1 MTPVWPE
8 INQNAAVWNRGA
20 VHRAGWLSVLT
31 RGTTENISISST
43 PSGAARNQQLDG
55 LRGYAALSVAI
66 YHTILGMDLSQIDR
80 ILRPSIQDIGG
91 SYAKETKIVLALVNG
106 ETAVVVFFILSGA
119 VLFRSL
125 QRAGNLSTLLAAA
138 FLVRRFLRIYPALF
152 VCLAVCA
159 TVFPWI
165 GISLTVGQFVQNI
178 LLIDFP
184 VNGAT
189 WTLNVELLAVPF
201 ILLAYGG
208 YCLGREIGLL
218 IVVLVLYAV
227 IKLPIFVPYLVGFK
241 GAFYCFALGMLVPTR
256 IGEWVARRNSLL
268 WISALIGLLFARHII
283 LIGDLNTAGKLQ
295 QTCGFILV
303 TQLYYG
309 CAIGLGRILQTKV
322 ALFLGYISYSF
333 YLWNVLFLEIVKS
346 ALHDRPFVLR
356 HPLEVGLGASVIV
369 VVLSIPIALLSVRLL
384 ENPFIEMGS
393 RAARWIGGGL
403 KTVPA

>member
-1 MTPVWPE
+1 MRRFGVVALC
-8 INQNAAVWNRGA
+8 AALGGCA
-20 VHRAGWLSVLT
+20 SVT
-31 RGTTENISISST
+31 HGTTENISST

-66 YHTILGMDLSQIDR
+66 YHTILGMDLSQIDQ
-80 ILRPSIQDIGG
+80 ILRPSIQDISGA
-91 SYAKETKIVLALVNG
+91 YAKTTKIVLAFVNG

-125 QRAGNLSTLLAAA
+125 QRAGNLSTLLATA

-159 TVFPWI
+159 IVFPWV
-165 GISLTVGQFVQNI
+165 GIPLTIRQFVENI

-208 YCLGREIGLL
+208 YCLGQEIGLL
-218 IVVLVLYAV
+218 IVVVAFYAI
-227 IKLPIFVPYLVGFK
+227 IKLPIFAPYLIGFK
-241 GAFYCFALGMLVPTR
+241 GALYCFALGMLVPTR
-256 IGEWVARRNSLL
+256 IGEWVARRNPIVWL
-268 WISALIGLLFARHII
+268 SALIGLLFARHII
-283 LIGDLNTAGKLQ
+283 LIGDLNAAGRLQ
-295 QTCGFILV
+295 QTFGFVLV

-309 CAIGLGRILQTKV
+309 CAIGLGRVLQTKT

-333 YLWNVLFLEIVKS
+333 YLWNVLILEIVKS
-346 ALHDRPFVLR
+346 ALHGRPFVLQ
-356 HPLEVGLGASVIV
+356 HPLEVGLCASVIIV
-369 VVLSIPIALLSVRLL
+369 SLSIPIAMLSVRFL

-393 RAARWIGGGL
+393 RAATWIGGLARRAPSLG
-403 KTVPA
+403 